1 MQGYAGG
8 HEERLAF
15 SVDGRVLLKKTSME
29 EAHFYLWLRRLAQI
43 DPPEAGDTGAAVES
57 AVISPEAAALAE
69 PAEVLGGISTK
80 SGEARGS
87 PGNFVICPLGCL
99 QDCPLLALDCAW
111 QPVGEGHANDS
122 EGGPSGG
129 ETENANG
136 DRKRRGCRGADCSE
150 GSRCIALQLLQWM
163 PFAFRV
169 YRSDRGLSS
178 ESLSRKEVAAVEL
191 ENVLFGLETPL
202 VIDIKIGTRL
212 HGDLATPLKR
222 QRAAL
227 QAKARGA
234 TSLGISFSGLWGIED
249 GQEMRWRGGSR
260 QQRGAF
266 IPTNLDAYVELFRA
280 FLVSG
285 GAQPARVASLLLSL
299 LRSLKQLWSKQR
311 IVNLYGSS
319 LLFVSGAQSHA
330 PGTTADR
337 TVKLKLI
344 DFAHATLFPQESD
357 TGYLRGI
364 ESLILAVE
372 AAAASCREGPGASGC
387 RELLD
392 LWAARGSSN

>member
-285 GAQPARVASLLLSL
+285 GAQPAR
-299 LRSLKQLWSKQR
+299 
-311 IVNLYGSS
+311 
-319 LLFVSGAQSHA
+319 SHA